1 MTFCINCGK
10 NLKAGAMQCDACG
23 MATSAVNPSLS
34 DAPTSL
40 NLDAEKTQIS
50 PPTDINPLPG
60 PATGASTDA
69 NNALPISSAVGAQSG
84 RLLGGRY
91 KLEQCI
97 GSGGMGEIYR
107 ARRMH
112 IGDTVA
118 VKVLRADVVEDE
130 KSRQRFYREARAAAM
145 LHHPNAVVIHD
156 FGEDA
161 DGTAYIV
168 MELLVGRSLRQVLVQ
183 EGTIS
188 AVRAYGII
196 RQASAALD
204 AGHRNGIVH
213 RDIKPDN
220 IILLDSNDA
229 ADHVKILDFGIAKV
243 LDNKTLDTHSLEQ
256 RLTNVGSVIGTPH
269 YMAPE
274 QCQGEEADSR
284 SDIYSL
290 GVVLYE
296 LLTGVAPFLA
306 KTPTGVAI
314 KHVTEK
320 PRPLREIN
328 PSVPEAIDRVVLHA
342 LEKDPNARPQT
353 ALELARAFENAL
365 VSEPDTMRFIRSGES
380 QRITTSMIGGIG
392 DPEVARTPTQPGTPV
407 PSQNFET
414 TVSPQSAPQNFE
426 TTVSPSTGAD
436 QLKQSGDSAT
446 EFIARVQTTGE
457 PPKPAGDAAT
467 EFIARVKT
475 TEPPKP
481 VGDAATEFIARVK
494 TTEPPKSG
502 ATPSAPSAQA
512 LQGTELLPIS
522 EDRPQIK
529 PVEPAKRQEAGK
541 KPSPA
546 DKPEKKEEKKEK
558 KKAGATPPIKKPAPT
573 PAAIMKQP
581 LVLIGVAAALVVII
595 SVIAYWRHHQ
605 RQLLERQRQEQL
617 LLERQRQ
624 QSVAIVPPPGM
635 AYVPGGEFLLG
646 RDGEDIPEKEN
657 EKPAHP
663 VTVAPFFIDLTE
675 VTNEQYQKFVDA
687 KGYKPPPVWQGNH
700 FPVDANKVPVT
711 DVTWEDVKAYA
722 EWVGDGKRLPTEEEW
737 EFAARGT
744 DGRMYPWGP
753 EWAPNLSNS
762 KSDENEK
769 QRLIE
774 VGQFPKGASPFGLLD
789 MAGNAWEW
797 TASDY
802 KVYPGGAPYNP
813 PNGFKNLKVIR
824 GGNFDSM
831 PKIVAATVR
840 RPWPATRDDWAP
852 GEKPLYSGTGFRLAK
867 DAPKQQEAPK
877 P

>member
-10 NLKAGAMQCDACG
+10 NLRAGTTQCDACG
-23 MATSAVNPSLS
+23 AVTSAVSPSLS
-34 DAPTSL
+34 DAPTTP

-50 PPTDINPLPG
+50 TPTDIS
-60 PATGASTDA
+60 ASTGASTTA
-69 NNALPISSAVGAQSG
+69 RATLPVSATVGAQTG

-107 ARRMH
+107 ARRTH

-168 MELLVGRSLRQVLVQ
+168 MELLLGRSLRQVLVQ
-183 EGTIS
+183 EGPIS
-188 AVRAYGII
+188 ALRVYGII

-328 PSVPEAIDRVVLHA
+328 PSVPESVERVVLQA

-365 VSEPDTMRFIRSGES
+365 ASDPDTLRFTRSGES
-380 QRITTSMIGGIG
+380 QRISTSMIGAIG
-392 DPEVARTPTQPGTPV
+392 DLEAPRTPAQPGVAV

-414 TVSPQSAPQNFE
+414 TVSPQPTPQSFE
-426 TTVSPSTGAD
+426 TTVSPPTGAN
-436 QLKQSGDSAT
+436 QSNQSGEVAT
-446 EFIARVQTTGE
+446 EFIARVQITPE
-457 PPKPAGDAAT
+457 PPKPAGDAA
-467 EFIARVKT
+467 
-475 TEPPKP
+475 KP
-481 VGDAATEFIARVK
+481 GV
-494 TTEPPKSG
+494 
-502 ATPSAPSAQA
+502 TPSGPSAQA
-512 LQGTELLPIS
+512 TPGTEYLPRS
-522 EDRPQIK
+522 EDARAAQIT
-529 PVEPAKRQEAGK
+529 PVEPAKGQEVGK
-541 KPSPA
+541 KPSPN
-546 DKPEKKEEKKEK
+546 DKPEKKENKENKPEKKEK
-558 KKAGATPPIKKPAPT
+558 KKTDAPPPVKKPATAPGTTSKKPLIVGAGAALAVILAVTLWKVMSGGGGGSPGKETPSPSPNPT
-573 PAAIMKQP
+573 PIVAPVGMVY
-581 LVLIGVAAALVVII
+581 VL
-595 SVIAYWRHHQ
+595 
-605 RQLLERQRQEQL
+605 
-617 LLERQRQ
+617 
-624 QSVAIVPPPGM
+624 
-635 AYVPGGEFLLG
+635 GGELNVG
-646 RDGEDIPEKEN
+646 RDGGEEN
-657 EKPAHP
+657 EKPVHK

-687 KGYKPPPVWQGNH
+687 KGYKPPPVWQGNR

-711 DVTWEDVKAYA
+711 DVTWEDAKAYA
-722 EWVGDGKRLPTEEEW
+722 EWVGDGRRLPTEDEW

-744 DGRMYPWGP
+744 DGRIYPWGP
-753 EWAPNLSNS
+753 EWAAGLSNS
-762 KSDENEK
+762 KTDDKEK

-789 MAGNAWEW
+789 MIGNAWEW
-797 TASDY
+797 TATDY
-802 KVYPGGAPYNP
+802 KEYPGGAPYNP
-813 PNGFKNLKVIR
+813 PSGYKNLKVIR
-824 GGNFDSM
+824 GGNFDSLSTYA
-831 PKIVAATVR
+831 AATVR
-840 RPWPATRDDWAP
+840 VAYPATREDWPP
-852 GEKPLYSGTGFRLAK
+852 GHKDIDYKSTGFRLAK
-867 DAPKQQEAPK
+867 DAPKQQDAPK
-877 P
+877 

>member
-10 NLKAGAMQCDACG
+10 NLRSGATQCDACG
-23 MATSAVNPSLS
+23 TATSAASPSMS

-50 PPTDINPLPG
+50 TPTDINPLTG
-60 PATGASTDA
+60 PSTGASTDA
-69 NNALPISSAVGAQSG
+69 NNALPISSAVGSQSG

-183 EGTIS
+183 EGTIT

-328 PSVPEAIDRVVLHA
+328 PSVPEAVDRVVLHA

-365 VSEPDTMRFIRSGES
+365 VNDQDTVRFIRSGES
-380 QRITTSMIGGIG
+380 QRITTSMIGAIG
-392 DPEVARTPTQPGTPV
+392 DPEVARTPTQPGAAV

-426 TTVSPSTGAD
+426 TSISPPPSSQGFETTVSPSTGD
-436 QLKQSGDSAT
+436 GQLKQSGEAAT
-446 EFIARVQTTGE
+446 EFIARVQTTAE
-457 PPKPAGDAAT
+457 PPKPAGEAAT
-467 EFIARVKT
+467 EFIARAQT
-475 TEPPKP
+475 TAEPPKP
-481 VGDAATEFIARVK
+481 APDAAK
-494 TTEPPKSG
+494 PG
-502 ATPSAPSAQA
+502 ATPSAPGAQA
-512 LQGTELLPIS
+512 MQGTELLPKS

-558 KKAGATPPIKKPAPT
+558 KKAVATPPIKKPAAT
-573 PAAIMKQP
+573 PALIMKQP
-581 LVLIGVAAALVVII
+581 VVLIGAAAVLVVII
-595 SVIAYWRHHQ
+595 AVIAFWQYRRHQNLQEQ
-605 RQLLERQRQEQL
+605 RLQQEQL
-617 LLERQRQ
+617 LLQQQQLQQQEQLRQ
-624 QSVAIVPPPGM
+624 PPPGM
-635 AYVPGGEFLLG
+635 AYVPGGEFRLG
-646 RDGEDIPEKEN
+646 RDGDDVEVN
-657 EKPAHP
+657 EKPAHL
-663 VTVAPFFIDLTE
+663 VTVAPFFIDITE

-700 FPVDANKVPVT
+700 FPVDANNLPVT

-744 DGRMYPWGP
+744 DGRIYPWGP
-753 EWAPNLSNS
+753 EWTANLSNS
-762 KSDENEK
+762 KSEENDK
-769 QRLIE
+769 QRLIN

-789 MAGNAWEW
+789 MSGNAWEW

-802 KVYPGGAPYNP
+802 KEYPGGAPYNP
-813 PNGFKNLKVIR
+813 PKGFKNLKVIR

-831 PKIVAATVR
+831 PNLVTATYR
-840 RPWPATRDDWAP
+840 YPWPATRDDWAP
-852 GEKPLYSGTGFRLAK
+852 GQKPEYNTTGFRLAK
-867 DAPKQQEAPK
+867 DAPKQ
-877 P
+877 

>member
-1 MTFCINCGK
+1 
-10 NLKAGAMQCDACG
+10 
-23 MATSAVNPSLS
+23 
-34 DAPTSL
+34 
-40 NLDAEKTQIS
+40 
-50 PPTDINPLPG
+50 
-60 PATGASTDA
+60 
-69 NNALPISSAVGAQSG
+69 
-84 RLLGGRY
+84 
-91 KLEQCI
+91 
-97 GSGGMGEIYR
+97 MGEIYR

-168 MELLVGRSLRQVLVQ
+168 MELLLGRSLRQVLIQ
-183 EGTIS
+183 EGPIG
-188 AVRAYGII
+188 AVRVYGII

-328 PSVPEAIDRVVLHA
+328 PSVPESVERVVLHA

-353 ALELARAFENAL
+353 TLELARAFENAL
-365 VSEPDTMRFIRSGES
+365 ASEPDTLRFTRSGES
-380 QRITTSMIGGIG
+380 QRITTSMIGAIG
-392 DPEVARTPTQPGTPV
+392 DLETPRTPAQPGVAV
-407 PSQNFET
+407 PPQNFET
-414 TVSPQSAPQNFE
+414 TVSPHPTPQSFE
-426 TTVSPSTGAD
+426 TTVSPSTGAN
-436 QLKQSGDSAT
+436 QLNQSGEVAT
-446 EFIARVQTTGE
+446 EFIARVQITPE
-457 PPKPAGDAAT
+457 PPKPTPDAAKPG
-467 EFIARVKT
+467 A
-475 TEPPKP
+475 PPP
-481 VGDAATEFIARVK
+481 G
-494 TTEPPKSG
+494 
-502 ATPSAPSAQA
+502 PSAQA
-512 LQGTELLPIS
+512 TPGTEYLPRS
-522 EDRPQIK
+522 EEAKAAPVT
-529 PVEPAKRQEAGK
+529 PVEPARGQEVGK
-541 KPSPA
+541 KSSPN
-546 DKPEKKEEKKEK
+546 DKPEKKEKKENKPEKKEK
-558 KKAGATPPIKKPAPT
+558 KKTDAPPPVKKPAPAPGAT
-573 PAAIMKQP
+573 SKKP
-581 LVLIGVAAALVVII
+581 LLVGAGAALAVILAVTLWKVMT
-595 SVIAYWRHHQ
+595 SGGGGAPGKGTPT
-605 RQLLERQRQEQL
+605 
-617 LLERQRQ
+617 
-624 QSVAIVPPPGM
+624 PPPSPTPIVAPVGM
-635 AYVPGGEFLLG
+635 IYVLGGEVSIG
-646 RDGEDIPEKEN
+646 RDDGGDS
-657 EKPAHP
+657 EKPAHQ

-687 KGYKPPPVWQGNH
+687 KAYKPPPMWQGNH
-700 FPVDANKVPVT
+700 FPVDADKVPVT
-711 DVTWEDVKAYA
+711 DVTWEDAKAYA

-744 DGRMYPWGP
+744 DGRIYPWGR
-753 EWAPNLSNS
+753 EWAAGLSNS
-762 KSDENEK
+762 KSDDSEN
-769 QRLIE
+769 QRLIG

-789 MAGNAWEW
+789 MSGNAWEW
-797 TASDY
+797 TASEF
-802 KVYPGGAPYNP
+802 KEYPGGTKYNP
-813 PNGFKNLKVIR
+813 PVGYKNLKVIR
-824 GGNFDSM
+824 GGSFASLPSD
-831 PKIVAATVR
+831 VTATVR
-840 RPWPATRDDWAP
+840 YAWPATREDWPP
-852 GEKPLYSGTGFRLAK
+852 GQKIDYTGTGFRLAK

-877 P
+877 QPDAPKP

>member
-1 MTFCINCGK
+1 
-10 NLKAGAMQCDACG
+10 
-23 MATSAVNPSLS
+23 
-34 DAPTSL
+34 
-40 NLDAEKTQIS
+40 
-50 PPTDINPLPG
+50 
-60 PATGASTDA
+60 
-69 NNALPISSAVGAQSG
+69 
-84 RLLGGRY
+84 
-91 KLEQCI
+91 
-97 GSGGMGEIYR
+97 MGEIYR

-168 MELLVGRSLRQVLVQ
+168 MELLLGRSLRQVLIQ
-183 EGTIS
+183 EGPIG
-188 AVRAYGII
+188 AVRVYGII

-328 PSVPEAIDRVVLHA
+328 PSVPESVERVVLHA

-353 ALELARAFENAL
+353 TLELARAFETAL
-365 VSEPDTMRFIRSGES
+365 ASEPDTMRFTRSGES
-380 QRITTSMIGGIG
+380 QRITTSMIGAIG
-392 DPEVARTPTQPGTPV
+392 DLEAPRTPAQPGVAV

-414 TVSPQSAPQNFE
+414 SVSPHPTPQSFE
-426 TTVSPSTGAD
+426 TTVSPHPTPQSFETTVSPPTGGN
-436 QLKQSGDSAT
+436 QLNQSGEIAT
-446 EFIARVQTTGE
+446 EFIARVQITPE
-457 PPKPAGDAAT
+457 PAPDAA
-467 EFIARVKT
+467 RL
-475 TEPPKP
+475 
-481 VGDAATEFIARVK
+481 
-494 TTEPPKSG
+494 G
-502 ATPSAPSAQA
+502 ATPPGPSAQA
-512 LQGTELLPIS
+512 TPGTEYLPRS
-522 EDRPQIK
+522 EEARAAQIT
-529 PVEPAKRQEAGK
+529 PVEPAKGQEVGK
-541 KPSPA
+541 KPSPN
-546 DKPEKKEEKKEK
+546 DKPEKKEKKENKPEKKEK
-558 KKAGATPPIKKPAPT
+558 KKTDAPTPVKKPAPT
-573 PAAIMKQP
+573 PGTTSKKP
-581 LVLIGVAAALVVII
+581 LLIGAGAALAVVLAATLWM
-595 SVIAYWRHHQ
+595 VINSGSGNGSSSGGTPTP
-605 RQLLERQRQEQL
+605 LP
-617 LLERQRQ
+617 
-624 QSVAIVPPPGM
+624 SPTPIVAPEGM
-635 AYVPGGEFLLG
+635 VYVRGGELRVG
-646 RDGEDIPEKEN
+646 RDDGEVN

-675 VTNEQYQKFVDA
+675 VTNEQYQKFIDA
-687 KGYKPPPVWQGNH
+687 KGYKPPPMWQGNH

-711 DVTWEDVKAYA
+711 DVTWEDAKAYA
-722 EWVGDGKRLPTEEEW
+722 EWVGDGRRLPTEDEW

-744 DGRMYPWGP
+744 DGRIYPWGP
-753 EWAPNLSNS
+753 EWAAGLSNS
-762 KSDENEK
+762 MSDNNEK
-769 QRLIE
+769 QRLIG

-789 MAGNAWEW
+789 MSGNAWEW
-797 TASDY
+797 KAE
-802 KVYPGGAPYNP
+802 PEIAHRRIG
-813 PNGFKNLKVIR
+813 R
-824 GGNFDSM
+824 HR
-831 PKIVAATVR
+831 TVR
-840 RPWPATRDDWAP
+840 P
-852 GEKPLYSGTGFRLAK
+852 
-867 DAPKQQEAPK
+867 
-877 P
+877 

>member
-10 NLKAGAMQCDACG
+10 NLREGATQCDACG
-23 MATSAVNPSLS
+23 AVTSAASPSLS
-34 DAPTSL
+34 DAPTSP

-50 PPTDINPLPG
+50 TPTDIS
-60 PATGASTDA
+60 ASTGASTSA
-69 NNALPISSAVGAQSG
+69 RGALPVSATVGAQTG
-84 RLLGGRY
+84 RVLGGRY

-107 ARRMH
+107 ARRTH

-168 MELLVGRSLRQVLVQ
+168 MELLLGRSLRQVLVQ
-183 EGTIS
+183 EGPIG
-188 AVRAYGII
+188 AFRVYGII

-328 PSVPEAIDRVVLHA
+328 PSVPESVERVVLQA

-365 VSEPDTMRFIRSGES
+365 ASDPDTMRFTRSGES
-380 QRITTSMIGGIG
+380 QRITTSMIGAIG
-392 DPEVARTPTQPGTPV
+392 DLETPRTPAQPGVAV

-414 TVSPQSAPQNFE
+414 TVSPPPTPQNFE
-426 TTVSPSTGAD
+426 TTVSPPPTPQNFETTVSPPSGAN
-436 QLKQSGDSAT
+436 QFNQSGDVAT
-446 EFIARVQTTGE
+446 EFIARVQITPE
-457 PPKPAGDAAT
+457 PPKPAPDAARPG
-467 EFIARVKT
+467 A
-475 TEPPKP
+475 PP
-481 VGDAATEFIARVK
+481 G
-494 TTEPPKSG
+494 
-502 ATPSAPSAQA
+502 PSAQA
-512 LQGTELLPIS
+512 TPGTEYLPRS
-522 EDRPQIK
+522 EEARAAPIT
-529 PVEPAKRQEAGK
+529 PVEPARGQEVGK
-541 KPSPA
+541 KPSPN
-546 DKPEKKEEKKEK
+546 DKPEKKEKKENKPEKKEK
-558 KKAGATPPIKKPAPT
+558 KKTDAPTPIKKPAPGATSKKPLLIGAGAALAVVLAATVWMIITRGNGGRAAGDATPTPPPT
-573 PAAIMKQP
+573 PAPI
-581 LVLIGVAAALVVII
+581 VV
-595 SVIAYWRHHQ
+595 
-605 RQLLERQRQEQL
+605 
-617 LLERQRQ
+617 
-624 QSVAIVPPPGM
+624 PPGM
-635 AYVPGGEFLLG
+635 AYVLGGELSVG
-646 RDGEDIPEKEN
+646 RDDGEDS

-675 VTNEQYQKFVDA
+675 VTNEQYQKFVDE
-687 KGYKPPPVWQGNH
+687 KGHKPPPVWQGNR

-711 DVTWEDVKAYA
+711 DVTWEDAKAYA
-722 EWVGDGKRLPTEEEW
+722 EWVGDGRRLPTEEEW

-744 DGRMYPWGP
+744 DGRVYPWGR
-753 EWAPNLSNS
+753 EWAAGLSNS
-762 KSDENEK
+762 KSDDSEK

-774 VGQFPKGASPFGLLD
+774 VGQFQKGASPFGLLD
-789 MAGNAWEW
+789 MSGNAWEW
-797 TASDY
+797 TATEY
-802 KVYPGGAPYNP
+802 KEYPGGTKYNP
-813 PNGFKNLKVIR
+813 PAGYNNLKVIR
-824 GGNFDSM
+824 GGSFASLPGD
-831 PKIVAATVR
+831 ATATVR
-840 RPWPATRDDWAP
+840 YAWPATREDWPA
-852 GEKPLYSGTGFRLAK
+852 GQKIDYTATGFRLAK

-877 P
+877 QQDAPKP

>member
-1 MTFCINCGK
+1 MTFCTNCGK
-10 NLKAGAMQCDACG
+10 NLRAGVTQCDACG
-23 MATSAVNPSLS
+23 AAISAVNPSLS
-34 DAPTSL
+34 DAPTSS

-50 PPTDINPLPG
+50 NSTALNDS
-60 PATGASTDA
+60 TGARAT
-69 NNALPISSAVGAQSG
+69 LPISAAVGAQSG

-168 MELLVGRSLRQVLVQ
+168 MELLVGRSLRQVLMQ
-183 EGTIS
+183 EGSIS

-328 PSVPEAIDRVVLHA
+328 PSVPESVERVVLHA
-342 LEKDPNARPQT
+342 LEKDPNVRPQT

-365 VSEPDTMRFIRSGES
+365 MNEPDTVRFTRSGES
-380 QRITTSMIGGIG
+380 QRITTSMIGAIG
-392 DPEVARTPTQPGTPV
+392 DPEVARTPTQPGAAV

-414 TVSPQSAPQNFE
+414 TVSPPSPPQNFE
-426 TTVSPSTGAD
+426 TTVSPQSPPQSFETTISPPPGAG
-436 QLKQSGDSAT
+436 QSKQSGEGAT
-446 EFIARVQTTGE
+446 EFIARVQTTAE
-457 PPKPAGDAAT
+457 PPKPSGDAA
-467 EFIARVKT
+467 
-475 TEPPKP
+475 KP
-481 VGDAATEFIARVK
+481 
-494 TTEPPKSG
+494 G
-502 ATPSAPSAQA
+502 AQPSDQGAQA
-512 LQGTELLPIS
+512 MQGTELLPKS
-522 EDRPQIK
+522 DDARAAQIA
-529 PVEPAKRQEAGK
+529 PVEPAKAREVGK
-541 KPSPA
+541 KPSPG
-546 DKPEKKEEKKEK
+546 DKPEKKENKPEKKEKKEK
-558 KKAGATPPIKKPAPT
+558 KKADAPSPVKKPAQPAPEILKNPVLIGAAAALALIIVVTVVMIIRRGGSQSSQLNTPSPTPAPT
-573 PAAIMKQP
+573 P
-581 LVLIGVAAALVVII
+581 
-595 SVIAYWRHHQ
+595 
-605 RQLLERQRQEQL
+605 
-617 LLERQRQ
+617 
-624 QSVAIVPPPGM
+624 IVPPPGM
-635 AYVPGGEFLLG
+635 AYVPGGEFRVG
-646 RDGEDIPEKEN
+646 RDDGEEN

-687 KGYKPPPVWQGNH
+687 KPHTPPPVWQGNH
-700 FPVDANKVPVT
+700 FPDGANTLPVT
-711 DVTWEDVKAYA
+711 DVTWEDANAYA
-722 EWVGDGKRLPTEEEW
+722 EWAGEGRRLPTEEEW

-744 DGRMYPWGP
+744 DGRLYPWGS
-753 EWAPNLSNS
+753 EWIADASNS
-762 KSDENEK
+762 KSDDK
-769 QRLIE
+769 DQRQL
-774 VGQFPKGASPFGLLD
+774 VLVRQFPKGASPFGLFD
-789 MAGNAWEW
+789 MSGNAWEW
-797 TASDY
+797 TASDFRE
-802 KVYPGGAPYNP
+802 YPGGATYSP
-813 PNGFKNLKVIR
+813 PDGYKNLKVIR
-824 GGNFDSM
+824 GGSYDSS
-831 PKIVAATVR
+831 PKFATATVR
-840 RPWPATRDDWAP
+840 RPWPATRNDSPP
-852 GEKPLYSGTGFRLAK
+852 GKTLGYSQTGFRLVK
-867 DAPKQQEAPK
+867 DAPKQQ
-877 P
+877 

>member
-1 MTFCINCGK
+1 MTFCTNCGK
-10 NLKAGAMQCDACG
+10 NLRAGVTQCDACG
-23 MATSAVNPSLS
+23 AAIVAADSSLS

-40 NLDAEKTQIS
+40 NLDSEKTQIA
-50 PPTDINPLPG
+50 PPTDINS
-60 PATGASTDA
+60 STDA
-69 NNALPISSAVGAQSG
+69 SNGPRGAFPLSAGVGSQSG
-84 RLLGGRY
+84 RVLGGRY

-107 ARRMH
+107 ARRTH

-118 VKVLRADVVEDE
+118 VKVLRGDVVEDE

-168 MELLVGRSLRQVLVQ
+168 MELLIGRSLRQVLSQ
-183 EGTIS
+183 EGTIN
-188 AVRAYGII
+188 AARAYGII

-204 AGHRNGIVH
+204 AGLRNGIVH

-269 YMAPE
+269 YMSPE

-328 PSVPEAIDRVVLHA
+328 PSVPEAVDRVVLHA

-365 VSEPDTMRFIRSGES
+365 VNEQDTARFIRSGES
-380 QRITTSMIGGIG
+380 QRITTSMIGAIG
-392 DPEVARTPTQPGTPV
+392 DPEIARTPTQPGAAV

-414 TVSPQSAPQNFE
+414 TVSPHSAPQNFETTVSPPPSSQGFE

-436 QLKQSGDSAT
+436 QSKQSGDAATEFIARAQTTAEPPKPAGEAAT
-446 EFIARVQTTGE
+446 EFIARVQTTAE
-457 PPKPAGDAAT
+457 PPKPAGEAA
-467 EFIARVKT
+467 
-475 TEPPKP
+475 KP
-481 VGDAATEFIARVK
+481 G
-494 TTEPPKSG
+494 S
-502 ATPSAPSAQA
+502 TPSAPGAQA
-512 LQGTELLPIS
+512 MQGTELLPIS
-522 EDRPQIK
+522 EVRPQIK

-558 KKAGATPPIKKPAPT
+558 KKAAAPPTIKKPAPT
-573 PAAIMKQP
+573 P
-581 LVLIGVAAALVVII
+581 
-595 SVIAYWRHHQ
+595 
-605 RQLLERQRQEQL
+605 
-617 LLERQRQ
+617 
-624 QSVAIVPPPGM
+624 
-635 AYVPGGEFLLG
+635 
-646 RDGEDIPEKEN
+646 
-657 EKPAHP
+657 
-663 VTVAPFFIDLTE
+663 
-675 VTNEQYQKFVDA
+675 
-687 KGYKPPPVWQGNH
+687 
-700 FPVDANKVPVT
+700 
-711 DVTWEDVKAYA
+711 
-722 EWVGDGKRLPTEEEW
+722 
-737 EFAARGT
+737 
-744 DGRMYPWGP
+744 
-753 EWAPNLSNS
+753 
-762 KSDENEK
+762 
-769 QRLIE
+769 
-774 VGQFPKGASPFGLLD
+774 
-789 MAGNAWEW
+789 
-797 TASDY
+797 
-802 KVYPGGAPYNP
+802 
-813 PNGFKNLKVIR
+813 
-824 GGNFDSM
+824 
-831 PKIVAATVR
+831 
-840 RPWPATRDDWAP
+840 
-852 GEKPLYSGTGFRLAK
+852 
-867 DAPKQQEAPK
+867 
-877 P
+877 

>member
-10 NLKAGAMQCDACG
+10 NLRAGTTQCDACG
-23 MATSAVNPSLS
+23 AVTSAVSPSLS
-34 DAPTSL
+34 DAPTSP

-50 PPTDINPLPG
+50 TPTDISASP
-60 PATGASTDA
+60 GASTSA
-69 NNALPISSAVGAQSG
+69 RGALPVSAMVGAQTG

-107 ARRMH
+107 ARRTH

-168 MELLVGRSLRQVLVQ
+168 MELLLGRSLRQVLVQ
-183 EGTIS
+183 EGPIG
-188 AVRAYGII
+188 AFRVYGII

-328 PSVPEAIDRVVLHA
+328 PSVPESVERVVLQA

-365 VSEPDTMRFIRSGES
+365 ASDPDTMRFTRSGES
-380 QRITTSMIGGIG
+380 QRITTSMIGAIG
-392 DPEVARTPTQPGTPV
+392 DLEPPRTPAQPGVAV

-414 TVSPQSAPQNFE
+414 TVSPQPTPQSFE
-426 TTVSPSTGAD
+426 TTVSPPTGAN
-436 QLKQSGDSAT
+436 QSNQSGEVAT
-446 EFIARVQTTGE
+446 EFIARVQIT
-457 PPKPAGDAAT
+457 P
-467 EFIARVKT
+467 
-475 TEPPKP
+475 EPPKP
-481 VGDAATEFIARVK
+481 VGDAAKPGVT
-494 TTEPPKSG
+494 PPG
-502 ATPSAPSAQA
+502 PSAQA
-512 LQGTELLPIS
+512 TPGTEYLPRS
-522 EDRPQIK
+522 EDARAAQIT
-529 PVEPAKRQEAGK
+529 PVEPAKGQEVGK
-541 KPSPA
+541 KPSPN
-546 DKPEKKEEKKEK
+546 DKPEKKEK
-558 KKAGATPPIKKPAPT
+558 KKTEAPTPVKKPATSPGATSKKPLLIGAGAALAVVLVATVWMVITWGNGGGASGDATPTPPPT
-573 PAAIMKQP
+573 PAPI
-581 LVLIGVAAALVVII
+581 VV
-595 SVIAYWRHHQ
+595 
-605 RQLLERQRQEQL
+605 
-617 LLERQRQ
+617 
-624 QSVAIVPPPGM
+624 PPGM
-635 AYVPGGEFLLG
+635 VYVPGGELRVG
-646 RDGEDIPEKEN
+646 RDGGEDN
-657 EKPAHP
+657 EKPVHQ
-663 VTVAPFFIDLTE
+663 VTVAPFYIDLTE

-687 KGYKPPPVWQGNH
+687 KGHAPPPMWQGNH

-711 DVTWEDVKAYA
+711 DVTWEDAKAYA
-722 EWVGDGKRLPTEEEW
+722 EWVGDGKRLPTEDEW

-744 DGRMYPWGP
+744 DGRIYPWGS
-753 EWAPNLSNS
+753 EWAAGLSNS
-762 KSDENEK
+762 KLDEKEK

-789 MAGNAWEW
+789 MIGNAWEW
-797 TASDY
+797 TATDY
-802 KVYPGGAPYNP
+802 KEYPGGTPYNP
-813 PNGFKNLKVIR
+813 PSGYKNLKVIR
-824 GGNFDSM
+824 GGNFDSL
-831 PKIVAATVR
+831 PTYAAATVR
-840 RPWPATRDDWAP
+840 VAYPATREDWPP
-852 GEKPLYSGTGFRLAK
+852 GNKDIDYKSTGFRLAK
-867 DAPKQQEAPK
+867 DAPKQPDAPK
-877 P
+877 Q

>member
-10 NLKAGAMQCDACG
+10 NLRAGATQCDACG
-23 MATSAVNPSLS
+23 TATSAVSPSLS

-50 PPTDINPLPG
+50 TPTDINPV
-60 PATGASTDA
+60 TGASTGA
-69 NNALPISSAVGAQSG
+69 NNALPMSSSVGAQSG

-168 MELLVGRSLRQVLVQ
+168 MELLVGRSLRQVLIQ
-183 EGTIS
+183 EGTIT

-328 PSVPEAIDRVVLHA
+328 PSVPEAVDRVVLHA

-353 ALELARAFENAL
+353 ALELAREFENAL
-365 VSEPDTMRFIRSGES
+365 VNDQDTVRFIRSGES
-380 QRITTSMIGGIG
+380 QRITTSMIGAIG
-392 DPEVARTPTQPGTPV
+392 DPDGARTPTQPGAAV

-436 QLKQSGDSAT
+436 QSKQSGDAAT
-446 EFIARVQTTGE
+446 EFIARVQTTAE

-467 EFIARVKT
+467 EFIARVQT
-475 TEPPKP
+475 TAEPPKP
-481 VGDAATEFIARVK
+481 AGDAAK
-494 TTEPPKSG
+494 PG
-502 ATPSAPSAQA
+502 ATPSAPGAQA
-512 LQGTELLPIS
+512 MQGTELLPIS

-541 KPSPA
+541 KPTPA
-546 DKPEKKEEKKEK
+546 DKPEKKEQKKEK
-558 KKAGATPPIKKPAPT
+558 KKDAAPSPIKKPAPT
-573 PAAIMKQP
+573 PTQMTQMTQIMKQP
-581 LVLIGVAAALVVII
+581 AVLIGAAALVVII
-595 SVIAYWRHHQ
+595 VVIAFWQYRRQQILQEQ
-605 RQLLERQRQEQL
+605 RRQQDQL
-617 LLERQRQ
+617 LLQQQQLQQQERLRQ
-624 QSVAIVPPPGM
+624 PPPGM
-635 AYVPGGEFLLG
+635 VYVPGGEFRLG
-646 RDGEDIPEKEN
+646 RDGDDVKEN

-687 KGYKPPPVWQGNH
+687 KGHTPPPLWQGNH

-722 EWVGDGKRLPTEEEW
+722 EWLGDGKRLPTEEEW

-744 DGRMYPWGP
+744 DGRIYPWGP
-753 EWAPNLSNS
+753 EWSPNLSNS
-762 KSDENEK
+762 KSDENDK

-802 KVYPGGAPYNP
+802 KEYSGAQYNP
-813 PNGFKNLKVIR
+813 PKGFKNLKVIR
-824 GGNFDSM
+824 GGNYDSV
-831 PKIVAATVR
+831 PQSVTTTVR

-852 GEKPLYSGTGFRLAK
+852 GETPAYKDTGFRLAK
-867 DAPKQQEAPK
+867 DAPKQQDAPK
-877 P
+877 Q

>member
-10 NLKAGAMQCDACG
+10 NLRAGTTQCDACG
-23 MATSAVNPSLS
+23 AVTSAVSPSLS
-34 DAPTSL
+34 DAPTTP

-50 PPTDINPLPG
+50 TPTDIS
-60 PATGASTDA
+60 ASTGASTTA
-69 NNALPISSAVGAQSG
+69 RATLPVSATVGAQTG

-107 ARRMH
+107 ARRTH

-168 MELLVGRSLRQVLVQ
+168 MELLLGRSLRQVLVQ
-183 EGTIS
+183 EGPIG
-188 AVRAYGII
+188 ALRVYGII

-328 PSVPEAIDRVVLHA
+328 PSVPESVERVVLQA

-365 VSEPDTMRFIRSGES
+365 ASDPDTLRFTRSGES
-380 QRITTSMIGGIG
+380 QRISTSMIGAIG
-392 DPEVARTPTQPGTPV
+392 DLEAPRTPAQPGVAV

-414 TVSPQSAPQNFE
+414 TVSPQPTPQSFE
-426 TTVSPSTGAD
+426 TTVSPPTGAN
-436 QLKQSGDSAT
+436 QSNQSGEVAT
-446 EFIARVQTTGE
+446 EFIARVQITPE
-457 PPKPAGDAAT
+457 PPKPAGDAAKPGVT
-467 EFIARVKT
+467 
-475 TEPPKP
+475 PP
-481 VGDAATEFIARVK
+481 G
-494 TTEPPKSG
+494 
-502 ATPSAPSAQA
+502 PSAQA
-512 LQGTELLPIS
+512 TPGTEYLPRS
-522 EDRPQIK
+522 EDARAAQIT
-529 PVEPAKRQEAGK
+529 PVEPAKGQEVGK
-541 KPSPA
+541 KPSPN
-546 DKPEKKEEKKEK
+546 DKPEKKEKKENKPEKKEK
-558 KKAGATPPIKKPAPT
+558 KKTDAPPPVKKPATAPGT
-573 PAAIMKQP
+573 TSKKP
-581 LVLIGVAAALVVII
+581 LLIGAGAALAVILAVTLWMVM
-595 SVIAYWRHHQ
+595 SRWR
-605 RQLLERQRQEQL
+605 RWFTRE
-617 LLERQRQ
+617 
-624 QSVAIVPPPGM
+624 G
-635 AYVPGGEFLLG
+635 
-646 RDGEDIPEKEN
+646 D
-657 EKPAHP
+657 
-663 VTVAPFFIDLTE
+663 
-675 VTNEQYQKFVDA
+675 
-687 KGYKPPPVWQGNH
+687 
-700 FPVDANKVPVT
+700 
-711 DVTWEDVKAYA
+711 AYA
-722 EWVGDGKRLPTEEEW
+722 FT
-737 EFAARGT
+737 
-744 DGRMYPWGP
+744 
-753 EWAPNLSNS
+753 
-762 KSDENEK
+762 
-769 QRLIE
+769 
-774 VGQFPKGASPFGLLD
+774 
-789 MAGNAWEW
+789 
-797 TASDY
+797 
-802 KVYPGGAPYNP
+802 
-813 PNGFKNLKVIR
+813 
-824 GGNFDSM
+824 
-831 PKIVAATVR
+831 
-840 RPWPATRDDWAP
+840 
-852 GEKPLYSGTGFRLAK
+852 
-867 DAPKQQEAPK
+867 
-877 P
+877 

>member
-1 MTFCINCGK
+1 MTFCTNCGK
-10 NLKAGAMQCDACG
+10 NLRAGATQCDACG
-23 MATSAVNPSLS
+23 TAISAASSSQS

-40 NLDAEKTQIS
+40 NLDAEKPQNS
-50 PPTDINPLPG
+50 APTDINLSAG
-60 PATGASTDA
+60 PSTDA
-69 NNALPISSAVGAQSG
+69 NNALPISSAVGSQSG

-168 MELLVGRSLRQVLVQ
+168 MELLVGRSLRQVLIQ
-183 EGTIS
+183 EGTIN

-328 PSVPEAIDRVVLHA
+328 PSVPEAVDRVVLHA

-365 VSEPDTMRFIRSGES
+365 VNEQDTVRFIRSGES
-380 QRITTSMIGGIG
+380 QRITTSMIGAIG
-392 DPEVARTPTQPGTPV
+392 DPEVARTPTQPGAPV

-414 TVSPQSAPQNFE
+414 AVAPPQSAPQNFETTISPPPSSQDFE

-436 QLKQSGDSAT
+436 QLKQSGEAAT
-446 EFIARVQTTGE
+446 EFIARVQTTAE
-457 PPKPAGDAAT
+457 PPKPAGEAAT
-467 EFIARVKT
+467 EFIARVQT
-475 TEPPKP
+475 TAEPPKP
-481 VGDAATEFIARVK
+481 
-494 TTEPPKSG
+494 G
-502 ATPSAPSAQA
+502 ATPSAPSAQVIP
-512 LQGTELLPIS
+512 GTELLPKS

-546 DKPEKKEEKKEK
+546 DKPEKKEEKKEQKKEK
-558 KKAGATPPIKKPAPT
+558 KKDATPSPIKKPAATPT
-573 PAAIMKQP
+573 QMTQIMQQPA
-581 LVLIGVAAALVVII
+581 VLIGAAALVAII
-595 SVIAYWRHHQ
+595 AVIAFWQYRRHQIQQEQ
-605 RQLLERQRQEQL
+605 RRQQEQL
-617 LLERQRQ
+617 LLQQQRLQQQEQLRQ
-624 QSVAIVPPPGM
+624 PPPGM
-635 AYVPGGEFLLG
+635 VYVPGGEFRLG
-646 RDGEDIPEKEN
+646 RDGDDVKES

-663 VTVAPFFIDLTE
+663 VTVAPFFIDITE
-675 VTNEQYQKFVDA
+675 VTNEQYQKFVDS
-687 KGYKPPPVWQGNH
+687 KGHTPPPVWQGNH

-722 EWVGDGKRLPTEEEW
+722 EWLGDGKRLPTEEEW

-744 DGRMYPWGP
+744 DGRIYPWGP

-762 KSDENEK
+762 KSDDNEK

-802 KVYPGGAPYNP
+802 KEYSGAQYNP
-813 PNGFKNLKVIR
+813 PKGFKNLKVIR
-824 GGNFDSM
+824 GGNFDSARQS
-831 PKIVAATVR
+831 VTTTVR

-852 GEKPLYSGTGFRLAK
+852 GEIPAYKDTGFRLAK
-867 DAPKQQEAPK
+867 DVPKQQDTPK
-877 P
+877 Q